1 MKVQTLEIDSASS
14 RYPSADREQEMELV
28 YTLRELKGQMEPMR
42 TQIIELQEGNDFE
55 KEENLREKANLK
67 MRVIEL

>member
-14 RYPSADREQEMELV
+14 KYPSADREQEMELM

-42 TQIIELQEGNDFE
+42 NQIIELQ
-55 KEENLREKANLK
+55 
-67 MRVIEL
+67 